1 MIRLKNILL
10 EQPEKSD
17 AENPDKMLVVS
28 KKSGKSYYIN
38 KANFDPSLH
47 TKPEPKEKK
56 TEKPEEPK
64 GEKSVSKSSDGE
76 PSKEKKDD
84 SGKEKSKEEP
94 KKLSPSEKL
103 EKKLGSF
110 VFVDE
115 KEKEEIAND
124 AKSLRPDLK
133 EKLLKFEFTSFFR
146 EYDNLL
152 DQLASQTDS
161 GDKEG
166 AKQTVVAIR
175 KTAKRVQGIA
185 IAKLAALSNFTND
198 DEVITA
204 AKYYHQGSN
213 TLNDFLRSGGQ
224 ISWSKEDLEDMIKKT
239 PDPKNMIP
247 TKYMMYTVLTLD
259 NHFKTSGAILQN
271 DTVVYRG
278 VQDKVLQKFV
288 ESGEWVDNGFV
299 STSLNPIIAEDF
311 YSKNYQTRGMAPIFE
326 IKLKRGSKV
335 LMLPCSEDEYCI
347 ESEITLPRGCSFKI
361 EEHDKE
367 KNVYKVSVEMPN
379 A

>member
-47 TKPEPKEKK
+47 TKPESKEKK

-64 GEKSVSKSSDGE
+64 GEKPVSKSSDGE

-94 KKLSPSEKL
+94 KKLSPSQKL

-110 VFVDE
+110 VFIDE

-152 DQLASQTDS
+152 EQLSSQTDS

-166 AKQTVVAIR
+166 AKQTVIAIR
-175 KTAKRVQGIA
+175 KTAKRMQGIA
-185 IAKLAALSNFTND
+185 IAKLAALSTFSND
-198 DEVITA
+198 PEVISA
-204 AKYYHQGSN
+204 SKSYHHDSRNINEFLREGGEINWS
-213 TLNDFLRSGGQ
+213 LNDLKKIIDAPNG
-224 ISWSKEDLEDMIKKT
+224 KEMF
-239 PDPKNMIP
+239 PM
-247 TKYMMYTVLTLD
+247 KYKMYTILTLD
-259 NHFKTSGAILQN
+259 KHFKTDGAVLQY

-278 VQDKVLQKFV
+278 VQDTVLQKFI

-311 YSKNYQTRGMAPIFE
+311 YSKNLQTRGMAPIFE
-326 IKLKRGSKV
+326 IKLKRGSRV
-335 LMLPCSEDEYCI
+335 LMLPCSEDEFCI
-347 ESEITLPRGCSFKI
+347 ESEITLPRGCRFKI
-361 EEHDKE
+361 EGHDKE

>member
-17 AENPDKMLVVS
+17 SENPDKMLVVS

-64 GEKSVSKSSDGE
+64 GEKPVSKSSDGE

-115 KEKEEIAND
+115 KEKEEIATD
-124 AKSLRPDLK
+124 AKSLRPELK

-152 DQLASQTDS
+152 DQLSSQTDS
-161 GDKEG
+161 DDKEG

-175 KTAKRVQGIA
+175 KTAKRMQGIA

-198 DEVITA
+198 DNVIKA
-204 AKYYHQGSN
+204 AKYYH
-213 TLNDFLRSGGQ
+213 NDSLSINSFLREGNK
-224 ISWSKEDLEDMIKKT
+224 ISWSKDELENVIKST
-239 PDPKNMIP
+239 PDAKTSIP
-247 TKYMMYTVLTLD
+247 TKYKMYNILLMD
-259 NHFKTSGAILQN
+259 EHFKSPGAVLQN

-278 VQDKVLQKFV
+278 IQDKVLQKFV
-288 ESGEWVDNGFV
+288 ESGEWIDNGFV

-311 YSKNYQTRGMAPIFE
+311 YSKNLQTRGMAPIFE

-335 LMLPCSEDEYCI
+335 LTLPCSEDEFCI
-347 ESEITLPRGCSFKI
+347 ESEITLPRGCRFKI
-361 EEHDKE
+361 EGHDKE
-367 KNVYKVSVEMPN
+367 KNIYKVSVEMPN